1 MAALSVSELKKLAR
15 ICGLLASSSDGEVL
29 NAARMASVFL
39 RNHNLSWSDVLHA
52 EPPAPVVV
60 QSDRNWRKTAE
71 QILYDHEQAL
81 VTWEARFVQDLLRR
95 GYAPTGQQ
103 AVVLLRI
110 ADKCG
115 VPGWQA

>member
-1 MAALSVSELKKLAR
+1 MTSLSVLERKRLAG
-15 ICGLLASSSDGEVL
+15 ICGLFASSSDGEAL
-29 NAARMASVFL
+29 NAARKADEFL
-39 RNHNLSWSDVLHA
+39 RNRNLSWADVLHA

-60 QSDRNWRKTAE
+60 QSDRNWRQVAE

-81 VTWEARFVQDLLRR
+81 TAWEARFVQDRLRR
-95 GYAPTGQQ
+95 GCAPSEAQ